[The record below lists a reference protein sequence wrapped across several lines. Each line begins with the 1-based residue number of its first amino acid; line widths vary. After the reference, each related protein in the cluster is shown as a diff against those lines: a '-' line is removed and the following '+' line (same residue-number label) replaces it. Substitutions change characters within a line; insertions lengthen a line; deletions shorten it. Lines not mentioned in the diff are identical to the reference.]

1 MSKKQELTW
10 LGGAARV
17 ILWLNILINLLM
29 GKGAK
34 NKDKAAIDKEV
45 AVNRF
50 GWAGRVWYFV
60 GGTLALFL
68 PMLR

>member
-1 MSKKQELTW
+1 M
-10 LGGAARV
+10 R
-17 ILWLNILINLLM
+17 
-29 GKGAK
+29 KGAK

-50 GWAGRVWYFV
+50 GWGGVWYFV

>member
-1 MSKKQELTW
+1 MIEY
-10 LGGAARV
+10 
-17 ILWLNILINLLM
+17 LNKSAH

-50 GWAGRVWYFV
+50 G
-60 GGTLALFL
+60 
-68 PMLR
+68 